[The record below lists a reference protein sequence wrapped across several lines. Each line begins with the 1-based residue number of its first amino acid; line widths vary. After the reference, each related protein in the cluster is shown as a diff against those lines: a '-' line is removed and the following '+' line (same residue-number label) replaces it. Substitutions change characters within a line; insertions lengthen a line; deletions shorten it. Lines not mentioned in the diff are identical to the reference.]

1 MATEN
6 KKKGND
12 AKLFLR
18 DPQKEI
24 TTGRLAHK
32 VVAGYNL
39 DIRSETFEL

>member
-1 MATEN
+1 MTQN
-6 KKKGND
+6 F
-12 AKLFLR
+12 FLR

-39 DIRSETFEL
+39 GYQERDI